1 MTMQVLL
8 YAIAL
13 IAGVVSAVI
22 AVFAFLYH
30 KRDFWKITQFE
41 EMREDQKTVEGLK
54 VQVAEK
60 QTEHDRLTGEI
71 ADARATLDEAKVCK
85 DYIVQHPTWKADK
98 EALEKGIAETQE
110 KVRKI
115 TEELVTSQQRRD
127 ELLKEIA
134 AYDGKLNRLKEIQE
148 ETEKLQKE
156 KEELEKKVAPL
167 RLEYAELDK
176 KVKELESVLDKLNK
190 GTADAENKLT
200 ELIGKQR
207 QAEKA
212 RAKAES
218 EKQVMENQLKG
229 LRDQC
234 DSAKATL
241 TNLEKLLDNIKK
253 ARQETVEIE
262 AKAFDGLYKP
272 VFGAGA
278 HVLQRTA
285 DAAAQERAAL
295 QRLKAHVE
303 ERGFVFSE
311 RLLSAFHTA
320 LKTSDISCLT
330 VMAGVSGTGKSA
342 LPKLYAEAMGIH
354 FTLLAVEPRWDSP
367 RDLFGFFNYME
378 NRYEPTSL
386 ARALVQFNSHE
397 NNAQKQDMSSQM
409 LMVLLDEMNLA
420 RIEYYFSEYLSK
432 LELRREEKD
441 NITGPNS
448 EGYRKVSMELF
459 AGRKINGA
467 DEDPIRLFAGS
478 NVLFVGTMN
487 EDETTQSL
495 SDKVIDRAN
504 VLHFSRPLTLQ
515 NRSEQQKRDH
525 VTQAMITREAW
536 ESWQRQANDGVE
548 PMAGF
553 ANQLNQ
559 LNVILG
565 YIGRPFAHRTYQ
577 AMMAYIANYPYDNE
591 NARKRALADQI
602 AMRVMPKL
610 RGLDLDQH
618 RAELDQIAG
627 HIQQLNDPAMLH
639 AFGSAMNNKQGFFR
653 WQGINWDENAG

>member
-54 VQVAEK
+54 VQVGEK
-60 QTEHDRLTGEI
+60 QAEHDRLTGEV

-85 DYIVQHPTWKADK
+85 DYVALHPTWKADK

-134 AYDGKLNRLKEIQE
+134 SYDGKLNRLKEIQE
-148 ETEKLQKE
+148 ETDKLQKE
-156 KEELEKKVAPL
+156 KQELDQKLVTA
-167 RLEYAELDK
+167 RAEYDDLDK
-176 KVKELESVLDKLNK
+176 KVKELRVALEKLTK
-190 GTADAENKLT
+190 ALADAEGKLAET
-200 ELIGKQR
+200 TRKQKE
-207 QAEKA
+207 AEEA
-212 RAKAES
+212 LAKAES
-218 EKQVMENQLKG
+218 NKRVVEQQTANLQKE
-229 LRDQC
+229 C

-241 TNLEKLLDNIKK
+241 TNLQKMLDEIKK
-253 ARQETVEIE
+253 TRQGTLDIE
-262 AKAFDGLYKP
+262 ARAFKGLYEP
-272 VFGAGA
+272 VFTGNNSIVGR
-278 HVLQRTA
+278 VDDTA
-285 DAAAQERAAL
+285 SQERAAL
-295 QRLKAHVE
+295 ERLKLHVV
-303 ERGFVFSE
+303 ERKFVFSD
-311 RLLSAFHTA
+311 RLLYAFHTA

-378 NRYEPTSL
+378 NRYEPTAL
-386 ARALVQFNSHE
+386 ARALIQFNSVE
-397 NNAQKQDMSSQM
+397 KISGKFDLSNQL

-432 LELRREEKD
+432 LELRREEQG
-441 NITGPNS
+441 NIKGPNS

-459 AGRKINGA
+459 AGRQTKDGV
-467 DEDPIRLFAGS
+467 EEPIRLFADS

-504 VLHFSRPLTLQ
+504 VIHFSRPLNLQ
-515 NRSEQQKRDH
+515 NRSGAPGVQH
-525 VTQAMITREAW
+525 VAQSKMSAEAW
-536 ESWQRQANDGVE
+536 TSWYRPANDAIE
-548 PMAGF
+548 PMSGF
-553 ANQLNQ
+553 AEKLNE
-559 LNVILG
+559 LNKILG
-565 YIGRPFAHRTYQ
+565 HIGRPFAHRTYQ
-577 AMMAYIANYPYDNE
+577 AILAYIANYPLE
-591 NARKRALADQI
+591 NLRQRALADQI

-618 RAELDQIAG
+618 RADLGQIAG
-627 HIQQLNDPAMLH
+627 HIGGLDPAISR
-639 AFGSAMNNKQGFFR
+639 AFESAMNNKQGFFR
-653 WQGINWDENAG
+653 WQGIDWDDAGA